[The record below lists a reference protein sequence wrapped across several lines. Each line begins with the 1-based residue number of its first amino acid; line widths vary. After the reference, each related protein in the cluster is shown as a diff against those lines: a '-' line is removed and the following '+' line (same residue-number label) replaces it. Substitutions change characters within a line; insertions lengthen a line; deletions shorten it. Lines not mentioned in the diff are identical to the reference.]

1 MPTFLHIAD
10 VHLDAR
16 LRFLGERGREHR
28 ANIRAA
34 FTRCIDLA
42 LERRVDALLIAGD
55 LFDSQRPGRGT
66 VEFVREQFQRLGEAG
81 IAVRIV
87 PGTHDA
93 LTPSGVYRWANLESA
108 GNVRVYRGEGPDGWD
123 VEQLTGGLTVYAR
136 PTLEKGGGLSA
147 LKGLPRDGS
156 AQPGCEVALVHA
168 TLDLGSNDDE
178 DYILHPAEVAAS
190 GLAYIAAGHW
200 HTPRSFGHN
209 QTEGRY
215 PGSPEPVSLDPR
227 RVGQALVVTLTPGQ
241 RARVEPVEVGR
252 IRVDLFDFDVTGHE
266 DEQPLETEIARMA
279 DPDLM
284 LRVRLRGTR
293 GPGWTRTAED
303 LAAAF
308 SGSFFHLTVEDAS
321 TDLLASDPL
330 ATDAPASDPL
340 AATAADDDPAPAGL
354 PAGTAAARFA
364 QRLQQRLADAASG
377 GDETT
382 RRRLTEALRLGLAL
396 FAGRDPW

>member
-1 MPTFLHIAD
+1 MPSFVHIAD

-16 LRFLGERGREHR
+16 LRFLGERGGQHR

-34 FTRCIDLA
+34 FTRCVDLA

-66 VEFVREQFQRLGEAG
+66 VDFTRQQLARLSQAG

-93 LTPSGVYRWANLESA
+93 LTPSGVYSWADLESA
-108 GNVRVYRGEGPDGWD
+108 GDVRVYRGDGPGGWD
-123 VEQLTGGLTVYAR
+123 VDHLASGLTIYAR
-136 PTLEKGGGLSA
+136 PTVEKGGGLPA
-147 LKGLPRDGS
+147 LQGLPRDP
-156 AQPGCEVALVHA
+156 AARPGCEVALVHA
-168 TLDLGSNDDE
+168 ALDLGSNDEE
-178 DYILHPAEVAAS
+178 DYIIDPREVESS

-200 HTPRSFGHN
+200 HTPRDFSRG
-209 QTEGRY
+209 QTVARY

-227 RVGQALVVTLTPGQ
+227 RAGQALVVTLTAGGRPQ
-241 RARVEPVEVGR
+241 VEPVEVGR
-252 IRVDLFDFDVTGHE
+252 IRVDMYDFDVTGHE

-284 LRVRLRGTR
+284 LRVRLRGSR

-303 LAAAF
+303 LAAQFAPR
-308 SGSFFHLTVEDAS
+308 FFHLSVEDNT
-321 TDLLASDPL
+321 TDE
-330 ATDAPASDPL
+330 L
-340 AATAADDDPAPAGL
+340 AAAADL
-354 PAGTAAARFA
+354 PGPDAVSRRAHLPPELAALPPGTAARRCIE
-364 QRLQQRLADAASG
+364 RLQRRLEEAAAQ
-377 GDETT
+377 GDEAEQ
-382 RRRLTEALRLGLAL
+382 RRVAEALRLGLAL

>member
-1 MPTFLHIAD
+1 MPSFVHIAD

-34 FTRCIDLA
+34 FARCVDLA

-66 VEFVREQFQRLGEAG
+66 VEFVREQFGRLAERG

-93 LTPSGVYRWANLESA
+93 LTPSGVYSWADLESA
-108 GNVRVYRGEGPDGWD
+108 GNVRVYRGEGPGGWD
-123 VEQLTGGLTVYAR
+123 VEHLSGGLTIYAR

-147 LKGLPRDGS
+147 LKGLPRDPS

-178 DYILHPAEVAAS
+178 DYILYPDEVAGS

-200 HTPRSFGHN
+200 HTPRAFGRD

-241 RARVEPVEVGR
+241 RAQVEPVEVGR
-252 IRVDLFDFDVTGHE
+252 IRVDLVDYDVTGQE

-284 LRVRLRGTR
+284 LRVRLRGVR
-293 GPGWTRTAED
+293 GPGWTRTGQDLED
-303 LAAAF
+303 AF
-308 SGSFFHLTVEDAS
+308 GPSFFHLTVDDA
-321 TDLLASDPL
+321 
-330 ATDAPASDPL
+330 ATDQL
-340 AATAADDDPAPAGL
+340 AATSEGDLALKDL
-354 PAGTAAARFA
+354 PPGTTARLLAERLQRRMAEAAAR
-364 QRLQQRLADAASG
+364 
-377 GDETT
+377 GDETEQ
-382 RRRLTEALRLGLAL
+382 RRLSEALRLGLAL
-396 FAGRDPW
+396 FEGRDPW